1 MKSTDETGK
10 PGRDRPARAPRD
22 KSASTGSKKGFRRFD
37 DIRAALDQVLASSV
51 ADETEVVWLERRRAE
66 VTTTDPEPKTVEN
79 PRLTVLVRVVEGG
92 RQGWF
97 RTDTPDANLLEGGVR
112 QALAMARGGSKLK
125 RQPVLPADDDEVRAP
140 RHLLDRDISRLRPPA
155 ARAFLEEL
163 CGEDEAAR
171 LGWSEARL
179 VIHNSHGL
187 RRSAAVSEVTLDVRS
202 GSGPGAGF
210 ASGSARRLKELGGE
224 AIRDRAR
231 SLRGQGGATAFED
244 GEVPVLLAPEATIE
258 WLNLLNAFA
267 FSGRS
272 FLEGTSFLTRH
283 RNIQVFDRALNL
295 RDDAEGQGL
304 PFPFDFEGSLKRPV
318 DLIVE
323 GQPST
328 PALTHVQGATTGLEP
343 TAHSVGGQDAL
354 FSNLVL
360 LPGPSSE
367 EELLAA
373 AEGGIRIGRLERC
386 ECFEPQTLQ
395 VRAIAR
401 GVRRIEGG
409 RLAAVLPDLVWEVG
423 LLGCLARLRAVGSE
437 TVVRTMPTTLLGG
450 ISAPALVL
458 EETGGM
464 RPLEESEGGR
474 HQAPFP

>member
-1 MKSTDETGK
+1 MKSTDETARDSADRSSRER
-10 PGRDRPARAPRD
+10 PGRGR
-22 KSASTGSKKGFRRFD
+22 SSSTTSKKGFRRFD
-37 DIRAALDQVLASSV
+37 DIRAVLDQVLASSV

-66 VTTTDPEPKTVEN
+66 VSTTEPEPQSVES

-125 RQPVLPADDDEVRAP
+125 RREVLPSDDGEVRAP
-140 RHLLDRDISRLRPPA
+140 RHLLDREISRLRPSA
-155 ARAFLEEL
+155 ARALVEQL
-163 CGEDEAAR
+163 CGEEEAAR
-171 LGWSEARL
+171 IGWSEARL

-187 RRSAAVSEVTLDVRS
+187 RRSAAISETTLDFRS

-210 ASGSARRLKELGGE
+210 ASGSARRLQDLDGE

-231 SLRGQGGATAFED
+231 RVRGEGPAADFEE
-244 GEVPVLLAPEATIE
+244 GEIPVLLAPEATIE

-267 FSGRS
+267 FSGHS

-295 RDDAEGQGL
+295 RDDGEAEGL
-304 PFPFDFEGSLKRPV
+304 PFPFDFEGSLKRPL

-328 PALTHVQGATTGLEP
+328 PALTQAQGAKAGLEP
-343 TAHSVGGQDAL
+343 TAQSVGGQDAL
-354 FSNLVL
+354 FSNLFL

-373 AEGGIRIGRLERC
+373 AEGGIRIGRLESC
-386 ECFEPQTLQ
+386 ECFEPQTLH
-395 VRAIAR
+395 VRAVAR

-409 RLAAVLPDLVWEVG
+409 RLGAVLPDLVWEVG

-437 TVVRTMPTTLLGG
+437 TVIRSMPTTPLGG

-458 EETGGM
+458 EEAGGM
-464 RPLEESEGGR
+464 RPTPASSS
-474 HQAPFP
+474 